1 MLNVTEVRYLHD
13 FVLWLC
19 FNDGVQGE
27 VDLSL
32 ELEGEIFEPLRDRAV
47 FATVSLHPELRTI
60 VWSNGADFA
69 PEFLHSLVRV
79 AA

>member
-1 MLNVTEVRYLHD
+1 MLNVTEVRYLHG
-13 FVLWLC
+13 FVLWLS

-47 FATVSLHPELRTI
+47 FATVALHPELRTI

-79 AA
+79 PA